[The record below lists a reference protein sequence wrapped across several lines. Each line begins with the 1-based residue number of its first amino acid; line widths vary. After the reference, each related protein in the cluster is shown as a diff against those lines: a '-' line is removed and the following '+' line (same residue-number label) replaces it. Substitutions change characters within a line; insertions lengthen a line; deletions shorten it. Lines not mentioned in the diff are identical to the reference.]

1 MTRWCFLTLSVWQ
14 ELLKGDLGERVS
26 IQGCVEGWGPGM
38 NSQVHVANCSHGGVW
53 GPLEWGSRAIR
64 GGAVRESAYPKPLPL
79 PLQELLMAKAWPQAE
94 GFTFFSSLVTKAQMT
109 PLSPPDLELGARL
122 QVKNYL
128 VFGGYG

>member
-1 MTRWCFLTLSVWQ
+1 MGTRD
-14 ELLKGDLGERVS
+14 ELPGSCRQLFSRWGLGAAGVGK
-26 IQGCVEGWGPGM
+26 Q
-38 NSQVHVANCSHGGVW
+38 SH
-53 GPLEWGSRAIR
+53 SR
-64 GGAVRESAYPKPLPL
+64 GAVRESAYPKPLPL

-128 VFGGYG
+128 VFGGYS